1 MLSLSTSLPAGIL
14 ANIAYDP
21 FVHSID
27 VPVATMNYNAI
38 RYRLVGRVRVCID
51 GFVYPLGLAFA
62 GVALEAFQRGL
73 SLRTIAL
80 TGFVLSLLLL
90 VVHWSIG
97 NHYVRA
103 LLEMLRDGVIEFE
116 NVDRNIQLPP
126 EAIAD
131 IGAMLGGDPR
141 VAYAGLQ
148 LVLSCNYEFG
158 ADEIAPA
165 LASVPIKQARAIME
179 RLAASATASRHRTF
193 EELTHSSVA
202 AVRQLALEAMAYCK
216 ATHPGDCEALLEDS
230 DEGIRSV
237 AAATLLRADPDNA
250 AALAVLRGSLQ
261 SESALSA
268 ISVLRFC
275 GHESVAEVLAL
286 FGTHDDAEV
295 RAAALNAVG
304 SLKTRGTGVLDW
316 ARRARPTHP
325 SLCAKRRCAC

>member
-1 MLSLSTSLPAGIL
+1 
-14 ANIAYDP
+14 
-21 FVHSID
+21 
-27 VPVATMNYNAI
+27 MNYNAI

-62 GVALEAFQRGL
+62 GVALEAFQCGL

-179 RLAASATASRHRTF
+179 RMAHRRLPAGIGPSR
-193 EELTHSSVA
+193 S
-202 AVRQLALEAMAYCK
+202 
-216 ATHPGDCEALLEDS
+216 
-230 DEGIRSV
+230 
-237 AAATLLRADPDNA
+237 
-250 AALAVLRGSLQ
+250 
-261 SESALSA
+261 
-268 ISVLRFC
+268 
-275 GHESVAEVLAL
+275 
-286 FGTHDDAEV
+286 
-295 RAAALNAVG
+295 
-304 SLKTRGTGVLDW
+304 
-316 ARRARPTHP
+316 
-325 SLCAKRRCAC
+325 